1 MMDDTMK
8 ELKIKKEFKNLI
20 RPLHRQEYLQLEENI
35 LNDGCR
41 EAIITWN
48 GYIVDGHNRYEI
60 CTAHN
65 IPYKVQEMEFDCE
78 EAVVAWICANQLG
91 RRNISEETRKFLIG
105 MQYESEKIVNSKKNP
120 LGKNQYSDE
129 GDYVKGEK
137 MEEVVT
143 ESKFRTAKRIGDEN
157 NVSANT
163 VQKYAVYTRALAQ
176 IGSKEPELVP
186 KILSGRYKISH
197 RHIVEL
203 SELTKEE
210 LKKINKRMNRS
221 HNPYFKYSKSRNIIE
236 TTTSA
241 PVTNIKDM
249 PTFDPDAEVI
259 ELALTMPTWVSSIKR
274 TQANADLDIISEEAR
289 DNLTEKLQMLKST
302 IEDMLSLIEEKNNG

>member
-1 MMDDTMK
+1 MTEDTMK
-8 ELKIKKEFKNLI
+8 KLKIKKEFKNLI

-65 IPYKVQEMEFDCE
+65 IPFNVIEKEFDCE
-78 EAVVAWICANQLG
+78 EAAVAWICANQLG

-120 LGKNQYSDE
+120 SGKNQYSDE
-129 GDYVKGEK
+129 GDYVKGAK
-137 MEEVVT
+137 TEEVIT

-157 NVSANT
+157 HVSANT

-176 IGSKEPELVP
+176 IGNKEPELVP

-197 RHIVEL
+197 RHVVEL
-203 SELTKEE
+203 SGLSKDE
-210 LKKINKRMNRS
+210 LKKINRRMNRS
-221 HNPYFKYSKSRNIIE
+221 HNPYFQYSKTRNIIE
-236 TTTSA
+236 TTAT
-241 PVTNIKDM
+241 PTTNIKDM
-249 PTFDPDAEVI
+249 PTFDPDAEVT

-274 TQANADLDIISEEAR
+274 TQTNANLEIISETAR
-289 DNLTEKLQMLKST
+289 NNLTEKLQMLKST
-302 IEDMLSLIEEKNNG
+302 VEDMLSLIEEKNNG

>member
-1 MMDDTMK
+1 MK

-20 RPLHRQEYLQLEENI
+20 RPLNRQEYLQLEENI

-60 CTAHN
+60 CTAHD
-65 IPYKVQEMEFDCE
+65 IPYKVLEMEFECE

-137 MEEVVT
+137 TEEVVT

-176 IGSKEPELVP
+176 IGNKEPELVP

-236 TTTSA
+236 TTTAA

-274 TQANADLDIISEEAR
+274 TQANADLDIISEKAR
-289 DNLTEKLQMLKST
+289 DNLTKKLQMLKST
-302 IEDMLSLIEEKNNG
+302 IKDMLSLIEEKNNG

>member
-1 MMDDTMK
+1 MK

-60 CTAHN
+60 CTAHD
-65 IPYKVQEMEFDCE
+65 IPYKVLEMEFECE

-137 MEEVVT
+137 TEEVVT

-176 IGSKEPELVP
+176 IGNKEPELVP

-236 TTTSA
+236 TTTAA

-259 ELALTMPTWVSSIKR
+259 ELALTIPTWVSSIKR
-274 TQANADLDIISEEAR
+274 TQANADLDIISEKAR
-289 DNLTEKLQMLKST
+289 DNLTKKLQMLKST
-302 IEDMLSLIEEKNNG
+302 IKDMLSLIEEKNNG

>member
-1 MMDDTMK
+1 MK

-20 RPLHRQEYLQLEENI
+20 RPLNRQEYLQLEENI

-60 CTAHN
+60 CTAHD
-65 IPYKVQEMEFDCE
+65 IPYKVLEMEFECE

-137 MEEVVT
+137 TEEVVT

-176 IGSKEPELVP
+176 IGNKEPELVP

-236 TTTSA
+236 TTTAA

-274 TQANADLDIISEEAR
+274 TQANADLDIISEKAR
-289 DNLTEKLQMLKST
+289 DNLTKKLQMLKST

>member
-1 MMDDTMK
+1 MK

-65 IPYKVQEMEFDCE
+65 IPYKVLEIEFECE
-78 EAVVAWICANQLG
+78 EAAVAWICANQLG

-236 TTTSA
+236 TTTAA
-241 PVTNIKDM
+241 PVINIKDM

>member
-1 MMDDTMK
+1 MK
-8 ELKIKKEFKNLI
+8 KLKIKKEFKNLI
-20 RPLHRQEYLQLEENI
+20 RPLNRQEYSQLEENI

-60 CTAHN
+60 CTAHD
-65 IPYKVQEMEFDCE
+65 IPYKVLEMEFECE
-78 EAVVAWICANQLG
+78 EAAVAWICANQLG

-137 MEEVVT
+137 IEEVVT